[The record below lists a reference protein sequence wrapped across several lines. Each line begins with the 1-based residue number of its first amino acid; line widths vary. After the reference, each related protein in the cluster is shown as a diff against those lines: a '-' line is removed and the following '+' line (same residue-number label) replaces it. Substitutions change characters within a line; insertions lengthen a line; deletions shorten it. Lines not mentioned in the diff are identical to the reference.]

1 MGMVYSVE
9 LKIKSSVFPKP
20 DALSDIKLGEIF
32 GKNGNFSE
40 IIEEKNRFTTYKA
53 DFNAQYSWFTKMTD
67 YFESVSRF
75 LEDGSY
81 LHIQADADPIK
92 EWEVVNHKAH
102 FHFSEYAVYIVNKN
116 IGKYLYQYACYET
129 SDAAKEA
136 AEDIDLKSNEAYKIL
151 EIKHED
157 EKDIEIKVI

>member
-32 GKNGNFSE
+32 GENGNFSE
-40 IIEEKNRFTTYKA
+40 IIEEKNGFTTYKA
-53 DFNAQYSWFTKMTD
+53 DFDAQYSWFTKMTD
-67 YFESVSRF
+67 YFESVALF

-81 LHIQADADPIK
+81 LHIQADSDPIK

-102 FHFSEYAVYIVNKN
+102 FYFSEYAVNVIDKN
-116 IGKYLYQYACYET
+116 TDEFHYQYACYDT
-129 SDAAKEA
+129 LDAAKEA
-136 AEDIDLKSNEAYKIL
+136 AEDIDLEPNEAYKIL
-151 EIKHED
+151 ELKY
-157 EKDIEIKVI
+157 IEVI